1 MRTEG
6 MLHRKTAG
14 LPVSDTASTL
24 NRPLVLVVEDEAAL
38 LTMLRYNLEKHGF
51 RVEEAANGEEAIARI
66 AEERPDLVL
75 LDWMLPVMSG
85 IEVCRQI
92 RRQSDTRDLP
102 VIMVTARTEDQDAVR
117 ALNIGAD
124 DYITKPF
131 AVEALMARIR
141 ALLRRAVAMPA
152 KGRLEYADISLDLA
166 AHRVQRNGRPVH
178 LGPTEY
184 RLLEFF
190 LQHPTRVFTREELLN
205 AVWGPD
211 IHVEPRTVDVH
222 IRRLRKAINGAGE
235 ADIIRTVRAA
245 GYALDTE
252 PA

>member
-1 MRTEG
+1 MRRAAFLLLLLLLLPAAAEAQTRVALRVG
-6 MLHRKTAG
+6 DHAG
-14 LPVSDTASTL
+14 HG
-24 NRPLVLVVEDEAAL
+24 RLVFDWPRE
-38 LTMLRYNLEKHGF
+38 TGY
-51 RVEEAANGEEAIARI
+51 RVEEAGNGEEALARI

-75 LDWMLPVMSG
+75 LDLMLPVLSG

-92 RRQSDTRDLP
+92 RRHPDTRELP
-102 VIMVTARTEDQDAVR
+102 VIMLTARTEDQDAVR
-117 ALNIGAD
+117 ALNTGAD

-131 AVEALMARIR
+131 GLEALMARIR
-141 ALLRRAVAMPA
+141 ALLRRASTAPA
-152 KGRLEYADISLDLA
+152 KGRLEYADIAMDLA
-166 AHRVQRNGRPVH
+166 AHRVQRNGRAVH

-222 IRRLRKAINGAGE
+222 IRRLRKAINAEGE